1 MIVFCQ
7 VKVYIGSVKTN
18 IFEDGFCDR
27 VLHGDVDQ
35 LDVLGVGGASRLHED
50 LPVVRIRI
58 FGSETIKHMSY
69 FNPENEMMAF
79 EEWLVDKIQL
89 HSIF

>member
-1 MIVFCQ
+1 
-7 VKVYIGSVKTN
+7 
-18 IFEDGFCDR
+18 
-27 VLHGDVDQ
+27 
-35 LDVLGVGGASRLHED
+35 
-50 LPVVRIRI
+50 
-58 FGSETIKHMSY
+58 MSY